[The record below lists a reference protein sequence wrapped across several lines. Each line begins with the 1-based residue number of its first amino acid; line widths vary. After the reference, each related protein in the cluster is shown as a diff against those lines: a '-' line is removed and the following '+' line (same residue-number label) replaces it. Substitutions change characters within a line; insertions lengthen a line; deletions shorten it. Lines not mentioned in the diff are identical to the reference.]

1 MRYAFHI
8 ASFGVAI
15 AWAHLAAAQDTET
28 LAKLDEALKVAS
40 TFEADGNSGP
50 LREIEQ
56 IVFRLPADSE
66 LRAPIEQK
74 LLDSLDSATTADG
87 KRFLCRQLR
96 VIGTEKCVAS
106 LEKLLT
112 DPDVS
117 HAARYAL
124 GRLEVASASEALLR
138 ALNNTSGELQA
149 GVIDTLGNRKCKSAR
164 GDLARLL
171 SGSDQTVAKAAAIA
185 LGRFGD
191 GESAAALQAVRSGA
205 SETLGIEIDNALL
218 NAAEQLVAD
227 GKTDEAASIYQTFYA
242 SGSSEQLK
250 YAGLRGL
257 VITRKDK
264 AADLLV
270 EAMQTENVRLARY
283 AISLIGQAKGA
294 LATKAFVDVLD
305 SLSAEEKVLML
316 RALGA
321 RGDGTAAQAIVAAAK
336 DEDQPV
342 RIAALEALGYVGD
355 ASSVAALV
363 QASASTDGME
373 RNVARASLKQLS
385 DSGVDGKLLQL
396 LNDDEAEIRVQ
407 AILALASR
415 GAATAVNPL
424 LKTAGDA
431 DASVRRAAVAALGV
445 LAGKSHLVSMVKL
458 ATVAKE
464 KEDQSALVEAMGKA
478 FLRIPD
484 KDMRA
489 APVLAELQKAPA
501 EAKPT
506 LLRLLGKTGAS
517 QALVRVR
524 AAWKDSDSAMKD
536 AAVQALADWPDAGAS
551 DDLLEVMT
559 NAQNQ
564 AHKER
569 ALEGYLRMATIA
581 DNPAEMYLQAL
592 KQVKGVDDKK
602 AVMEGLGLSSE
613 APEALDLTLGY
624 LDDKALQAA
633 AGIAALRIAYR
644 LRSRDEQRARSA
656 LKQVLTK
663 VDHPDVQKRAREVF
677 NELDKY
683 EDHILQWV
691 TVGPFQEK
699 GKDGPAMYKLVLEP
713 ETNPD
718 SVDWKPLTKGIG
730 SWEINLEATYGGL
743 DFCAAYLRTR
753 VWSASE
759 QEVQLEMGSDDGIK
773 AWLNGKLVFDQ
784 WTQSSA
790 APRQRLAKVR
800 LAREWNDLMLK
811 VVDQQGGWVGAC
823 RIRKPDGTAL
833 EGLKIEAR

>member
-8 ASFGVAI
+8 VGFGVAI
-15 AWAHLAAAQDTET
+15 AWAHLAVAQDNET
-28 LAKLDEALKVAS
+28 LAKLDEALKVVAS
-40 TFEADGNSGP
+40 YEGGGNSGP

-56 IVFRLPADSE
+56 TVFRLPADSDM
-66 LRAPIEQK
+66 RASIEQK
-74 LLDSLDSATTADG
+74 LLDTLNSATTADG

-117 HAARYAL
+117 HTARYAL
-124 GRLEVASASEALLR
+124 GRLEVPSASEALLR
-138 ALNNTSGELQA
+138 ALGKTSGELQA
-149 GVIDTLGNRKCKSAR
+149 GIIDTLGNRKCKSAR
-164 GDLARLL
+164 GDLVKLL
-171 SGSDQTVAKAAAIA
+171 AGSDQTVAKAAAIA

-191 GESAAALQAVRSGA
+191 GDSVAALQAAWSGA
-205 SETLGIEIDNALL
+205 SEPLGVEIDNALL
-218 NAAEQLVAD
+218 NAAEQLAAD
-227 GKTDEAASIYQTFYA
+227 GNADKAASIYQTFYA
-242 SGSSEQLK
+242 SGSSQQLK

-257 VITRKDK
+257 VITRKDN

-270 EAMQTENVRLARY
+270 EAMRMEDMRLVRY
-283 AISLIGQAKGA
+283 AISLIGLAKGA
-294 LATKAFVDVLD
+294 QATKAFVDVLD
-305 SLSAEEKVLML
+305 SLSADGKVLML

-321 RGDGTAAQAIVAAAK
+321 RGDGTAAQAIAAAAK

-342 RIAALEALGYVGD
+342 RVAALEALGYVGN

-363 QASASTDGME
+363 QASASADGME
-373 RNVARASLKQLS
+373 RNVARASLTQLS
-385 DSGVDGKLLQL
+385 DSGVDSKLLQL
-396 LNDDEAEIRVQ
+396 LDDGEAQIRVQ
-407 AILALASR
+407 AIGALASR
-415 GAATAVNPL
+415 GATTTVKPL
-424 LKTAGDA
+424 LKTAGDT
-431 DASVRRAAVAALGV
+431 DASVRRAAIAALGV
-445 LAGKSHLVSMVKL
+445 LAGESDLASMVKL
-458 ATVAKE
+458 ATVAEE
-464 KEDQSALVEAMGKA
+464 KEDESAMVEAMGKI
-478 FLRIPD
+478 FLRIQD
-484 KDMRA
+484 KDVCA

-501 EAKPT
+501 TAKPT

-517 QALVRVR
+517 QALLRVR
-524 AAWKDSDSAMKD
+524 AALKDSNSAMKD
-536 AAVQALADWPDAGAS
+536 AAVQALADWPGAGAS
-551 DDLLEVMT
+551 DDLLEVMAS
-559 NAQNQ
+559 AQNQ
-564 AHKER
+564 AHKEL
-569 ALEGYLRMATIA
+569 ALKGYLRMATIA
-581 DNPAEMYLQAL
+581 DNPAEMYLNAL
-592 KQVKGVDDKK
+592 KQVKGIDDKK

-633 AGIAALRIAYR
+633 AGIAAIRIAYR
-644 LRSRDEQRARSA
+644 LRQRDEQRARSA
-656 LKQVLTK
+656 LKQVLAK
-663 VDHPDVQKRAREVF
+663 VDHPDVRKRAGEVF

-699 GKDGPAMYKLVLEP
+699 GKDGPGMYKLALGP

-718 SVDWKPLTKGIG
+718 GVEWKPLTKGIG

-753 VWSASE
+753 VWSPSE

-784 WTQSSA
+784 WTESGA
-790 APRQRLAKVR
+790 APRQKLVKVK
-800 LAREWNDLMLK
+800 LVKEWNDLMLK

>member
-8 ASFGVAI
+8 ACFGIAV

-28 LAKLDEALKVAS
+28 LAKLDEALKVVGS
-40 TFEADGNSGP
+40 YEAGGNSGP

-74 LLDSLDSATTADG
+74 LLETLDSATAADG

-96 VIGTEKCVAS
+96 VIGTEKCVSS

-117 HAARYAL
+117 HTARYAL
-124 GRLEVASASEALLR
+124 GRLVVPSACEALLR
-138 ALNNTSGELQA
+138 ALKKTSGDSQA
-149 GVIDTLGNRKCKSAR
+149 GIIDTLGNRKCKSAR
-164 GDLARLL
+164 GDLVKLL
-171 SGSDQTVAKAAAIA
+171 EESDQTVAKAAAIA

-191 GESAAALQAVRSGA
+191 GESAAALQAARSRV
-205 SETLGIEIDNALL
+205 SEPLGVEIDNALL

-227 GKTDEAASIYQTFYA
+227 GNADEAASIYQAFYS
-242 SGSSEQLK
+242 SGPSEQLK

-257 VITRKDK
+257 VVTRTDK

-270 EAMQTENVRLARY
+270 EAMQTDDVRLARY
-283 AISLIGQAKGA
+283 AISLIGLAEGA
-294 LATKAFVDVLD
+294 RATRAFVDVLASLPAD
-305 SLSAEEKVLML
+305 SEVLML

-321 RGDGTAAQAIVAAAK
+321 RGDGTAAQAIVAAVK
-336 DEDQPV
+336 DEDVPV
-342 RIAALEALGYVGD
+342 RVAALEALGYVGD
-355 ASSVAALV
+355 ATSVPALV
-363 QASASTDGME
+363 QASASADGTE

-385 DSGVDGKLLQL
+385 DSGVDSKLLQL
-396 LNDDEAEIRVQ
+396 LDDREAEIRVQ
-407 AILALASR
+407 VIDALASR
-415 GAATAVNPL
+415 DVATAVNPL
-424 LKTAGDA
+424 LTKAEDRDA
-431 DASVRRAAVAALGV
+431 PVRRAAIEALGV
-445 LAGKSHLVSMVKL
+445 LAGKSDLVPMVKL
-458 ATVAKE
+458 ARVAKDN
-464 KEDQSALVEAMGKA
+464 EDQSALVEAMGKV
-478 FLRIPD
+478 FLRIQD
-484 KDMRA
+484 KDVCA
-489 APVLAELQKAPA
+489 APVLDELQKAPA
-501 EAKPT
+501 AAKPT
-506 LLRLLGKTGAS
+506 LLRLLGRTGAPR
-517 QALVRVR
+517 ALLRVR
-524 AAWKDSDSAMKD
+524 AALKDSDSAVKD

-564 AHKER
+564 AHKKR
-569 ALEGYLRMATIA
+569 ALGGYLRMASIA

-592 KQVKGVDDKK
+592 KRVKGVDDKK

-644 LRSRDEQRARSA
+644 LRQQDEQRARTA
-656 LKQVLTK
+656 LKLVLAK
-663 VDHPDVQKRAREVF
+663 VDHPDVQKRAQEVF

-699 GKDGPAMYKLVLEP
+699 GKDGPGMYKLALEP
-713 ETNPD
+713 EINPD
-718 SVDWKPLTKGIG
+718 GVDWKPLTKGIG

-773 AWLNGKLVFDQ
+773 TWLNGKLVFDQ
-784 WTQSSA
+784 WTESGA
-790 APRQRLAKVR
+790 APRQKLVKVKLAK
-800 LAREWNDLMLK
+800 EWNDLMLK